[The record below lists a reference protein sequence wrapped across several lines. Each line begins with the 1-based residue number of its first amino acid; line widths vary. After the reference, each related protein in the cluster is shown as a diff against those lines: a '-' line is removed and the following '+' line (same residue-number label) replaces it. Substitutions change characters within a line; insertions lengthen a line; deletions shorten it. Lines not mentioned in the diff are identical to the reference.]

1 MKVRFACPKGCS
13 RINVQIAVEK
23 REFLLYN
30 VQEII
35 KVVFKIMSWSRYI
48 KRLASVGI
56 AAVML
61 FLLCAC
67 GSDKGSSSNTQ
78 SGSSD
83 NAASS
88 AQSSLVPVS
97 VFFPDKYIK
106 LHGDSLGDVT
116 VKGNVAI
123 RSDGKSSR
131 RFDPN
136 SGEGEIIDE
145 PLEFESGFGAGSD
158 IAGFVDQFDL
168 KWGYCLAVGSDGNA
182 VDFSEIGTKAAKVT
196 AVLSLSDDGNV
207 SYLMAARIADT
218 VLAIESGSS
227 DESVRSSVGN
237 DFLIVTAES
246 DNLKTVSRFTV
257 SHYTF

>member
-106 LHGDSLGDVT
+106 LHGDS
-116 VKGNVAI
+116 
-123 RSDGKSSR
+123 
-131 RFDPN
+131 
-136 SGEGEIIDE
+136 
-145 PLEFESGFGAGSD
+145 
-158 IAGFVDQFDL
+158 
-168 KWGYCLAVGSDGNA
+168 
-182 VDFSEIGTKAAKVT
+182 
-196 AVLSLSDDGNV
+196 
-207 SYLMAARIADT
+207 
-218 VLAIESGSS
+218 
-227 DESVRSSVGN
+227 
-237 DFLIVTAES
+237 
-246 DNLKTVSRFTV
+246 
-257 SHYTF
+257 

>member
-1 MKVRFACPKGCS
+1 
-13 RINVQIAVEK
+13 
-23 REFLLYN
+23 
-30 VQEII
+30 
-35 KVVFKIMSWSRYI
+35 MSWSCYI
-48 KRLASVGI
+48 KRLAYIGI

-61 FLLCAC
+61 FSLCAC
-67 GSDKGSSSNTQ
+67 GGDKNDGSYAAQSDSSSE
-78 SGSSD
+78 
-83 NAASS
+83 AASS

-106 LHGDSLGDVT
+106 LHGNSAGDIT
-116 VKGNVAI
+116 VKGNVAV
-123 RSDGKSSR
+123 RSDGKTAR

-145 PLEFESGFGAGSD
+145 PLKFESGFGAGSD

>member
-1 MKVRFACPKGCS
+1 M
-13 RINVQIAVEK
+13 
-23 REFLLYN
+23 YN

-48 KRLASVGI
+48 KKVGI
-56 AAVML
+56 CWHCCGNA

-136 SGEGEIIDE
+136 SNEGEK
-145 PLEFESGFGAGSD
+145 F
-158 IAGFVDQFDL
+158 
-168 KWGYCLAVGSDGNA
+168 K
-182 VDFSEIGTKAAKVT
+182 
-196 AVLSLSDDGNV
+196 
-207 SYLMAARIADT
+207 
-218 VLAIESGSS
+218 
-227 DESVRSSVGN
+227 
-237 DFLIVTAES
+237 
-246 DNLKTVSRFTV
+246 
-257 SHYTF
+257 